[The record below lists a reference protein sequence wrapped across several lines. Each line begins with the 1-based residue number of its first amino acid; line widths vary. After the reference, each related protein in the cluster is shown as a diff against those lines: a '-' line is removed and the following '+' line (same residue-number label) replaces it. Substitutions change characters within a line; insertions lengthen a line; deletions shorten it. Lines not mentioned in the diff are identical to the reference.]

1 MTRVKRG
8 CVARKRRK
16 NILTLTS
23 GFRGT
28 HSKLFRTANQQGMRA
43 LASSHRDRGKRKR
56 NLRRLWIIR
65 LNAAARDNGILYNKL
80 IQYLYQNGILLNR
93 KILAQ
98 IAILDKM
105 ALSTIIE
112 TIAKKKE

>member
-8 CVARKRRK
+8 FIARKRRK

-28 HSKLFRTANQQGMRA
+28 HSKLFRTANQQGMKA
-43 LASSHRDRGKRKR
+43 LASSYRDRDNRKR

-65 LNAAARDNGILYNKL
+65 LNAAVRDNGISYNKL
-80 IQYLYQNGILLNR
+80 IQYLYTNKILLNR

-98 IAILDKM
+98 IAILDKLV
-105 ALSTIIE
+105 LSTILKDI
-112 TIAKKKE
+112 